1 MMPRRTPGPLVL
13 TLALMA
19 VVIVGLIVAGLFV
32 RSIVASSFNDAG
44 SIRVARI
51 LVADVLR
58 EQLDEET
65 GIRGYGADRNR
76 AILQPY
82 YEGRVGLP
90 RSLSRVVR
98 VLERLGMGEALTT
111 LADARRTNRRWLDAI
126 ALPLL
131 RPKPAPPSLQL
142 RGKALVD
149 HFRADMTSIDMLL
162 ARRELSSDA
171 RAQRAILLVGLFAL
185 GAVVAVLVAVLL
197 FTIAQYRLA
206 VRLEQERSK
215 AEEQR
220 RYSAEIRA
228 AYEAEKR
235 VAQTLQGAFTQN
247 VLPKPALLGLG
258 ATYLP
263 AAEEAKIGG
272 DWYDAFE
279 LPGDRVLLAIGD
291 VAGHGIDAAV
301 AMNRTRQL
309 VMSCALIDP
318 RPGPVLERVNVEL
331 HRNQSPMVTAMV
343 ALVDA
348 RTCEFA
354 YAAAGH
360 PPAVLLEPERGAR
373 FLEVGSVPLGV
384 LGDAVYRDHRVQS
397 MPGALLV
404 LYTDGVIE
412 HSRDV
417 VAGEELLL
425 AAVESAAQAS
435 PADIAA
441 AIRYRIFGDGKA
453 SDDVAILTLRFAKRT
468 EERAAIFE
476 QAGQMTAAAGTRT
489 GHT

>member
-1 MMPRRTPGPLVL
+1 MMPRRTPGPFVL

-19 VVIVGLIVAGLFV
+19 VVIVGLVVAGLFV
-32 RSIVASSFNDAG
+32 RSIVASSFNNAD

-65 GIRGYGADRNR
+65 GIRGYGADGNR
-76 AILQPY
+76 AMLQPY

-90 RSLSRVVR
+90 GSLSSVAR
-98 VLERLGMGEALTT
+98 VLERLGMQEALTT
-111 LADARRTNRRWLDAI
+111 LHDAGRTNRRWLDEI

-131 RPKPAPPSLQL
+131 APKPGPRSLQL

-149 HFRADMTSIDMLL
+149 HFRADMTSIEMLL

-171 RAQRAILLVGLFAL
+171 RAQRAILLVGLFAM
-185 GAVVAVLVAVLL
+185 GAVAAVIVGALL
-197 FTIAQYRLA
+197 FTIAQYRLF
-206 VRLEQERSK
+206 VRLEQEGAK
-215 AEEQR
+215 AEEHR

-228 AYEAEKR
+228 AYETEKR

-247 VLPKPALLGLG
+247 ILPEPALLGLA
-258 ATYLP
+258 ATYVP

-279 LPGDRVLLAIGD
+279 LPDDRVLLAIGD

-318 RPGPVLERVNVEL
+318 MPGPVLERVNAEL
-331 HRNQSPMVTAMV
+331 HRNQSPMVTALA

-360 PPAVLLEPERGAR
+360 PPAVLLEPGRGAR

-384 LGDAVYRDHRVQS
+384 LGDAVYRDHRVRS

-417 VAGEELLL
+417 IAGEELLL

-435 PADIAA
+435 AGNIAA

-453 SDDVAILTLRFAKRT
+453 SDDIAILTLRFAKRT

-476 QAGQMTAAAGTRT
+476 QSSQTTVTAGTRT
-489 GHT
+489 GRA

>member
-1 MMPRRTPGPLVL
+1 
-13 TLALMA
+13 
-19 VVIVGLIVAGLFV
+19 
-32 RSIVASSFNDAG
+32 
-44 SIRVARI
+44 
-51 LVADVLR
+51 
-58 EQLDEET
+58 
-65 GIRGYGADRNR
+65 
-76 AILQPY
+76 
-82 YEGRVGLP
+82 
-90 RSLSRVVR
+90 
-98 VLERLGMGEALTT
+98 
-111 LADARRTNRRWLDAI
+111 
-126 ALPLL
+126 
-131 RPKPAPPSLQL
+131 
-142 RGKALVD
+142 
-149 HFRADMTSIDMLL
+149 
-162 ARRELSSDA
+162 
-171 RAQRAILLVGLFAL
+171 
-185 GAVVAVLVAVLL
+185 
-197 FTIAQYRLA
+197 
-206 VRLEQERSK
+206 
-215 AEEQR
+215 
-220 RYSAEIRA
+220 
-228 AYEAEKR
+228 
-235 VAQTLQGAFTQN
+235 
-247 VLPKPALLGLG
+247 KPALLGLG

-331 HRNQSPMVTAMV
+331 HRNQSPMVTAMI

-360 PPAVLLEPERGAR
+360 PPPVLLEPERGAR

-384 LGDAVYRDHRVQS
+384 LGNAVFRDHRVQS

>member
-1 MMPRRTPGPLVL
+1 MMPRRTAGPLVL
-13 TLALMA
+13 TLAFMVAA
-19 VVIVGLIVAGLFV
+19 VVGLIVAGLFV
-32 RSIVASSFNDAG
+32 RSIVASSFNNAD

-76 AILQPY
+76 AMLQPY

-90 RSLSRVVR
+90 RSLSRVAR

-111 LADARRTNRRWLDAI
+111 LQDADRTNRRWLDEI

-131 RPKPAPPSLQL
+131 KPKPGPPSLQL

-149 HFRADMTSIDMLL
+149 HFRADMTSIERLL

-171 RAQRAILLVGLFAL
+171 RARRAILFVGVFAL
-185 GAVVAVLVAVLL
+185 AAVAAVVLAALL
-197 FTIAQYRLA
+197 FTVGQYRLA
-206 VRLEQERSK
+206 VGLEQERSK

-235 VAQTLQGAFTQN
+235 VAQTLRGAFTQN
-247 VLPKPALLGLG
+247 VLPEPALLGLD

-301 AMNRTRQL
+301 AMNATRQL

-318 RPGPVLERVNVEL
+318 RPGPVLERVNAEL
-331 HRNQSPMVTAMV
+331 YRGRAPMVTAMV

-348 RTCEFA
+348 RTCEFV

-360 PPAVLLEPERGAR
+360 PPAVLLEPGRGAR

-384 LGDAVYRDHRVQS
+384 LGNAVYRDHRVRS

-404 LYTDGVIE
+404 LYTDGMIE

-425 AAVESAAQAS
+425 AAVESAAQAT
-435 PADIAA
+435 PANIAT
-441 AIRYRIFGDGKA
+441 AIRQRIFGDGKP
-453 SDDVAILTLRFAKRT
+453 SDDVAILTLRFAKRA

-476 QAGQMTAAAGTRT
+476 HGSQMTAAAGTRT
-489 GHT
+489 GQA

>member
-32 RSIVASSFNDAG
+32 RSIVASSFSNAG

-90 RSLSRVVR
+90 RSLSRVAR

-111 LADARRTNRRWLDAI
+111 LADARRTNHRWLDEI

-131 RPKPAPPSLQL
+131 RPKAGPPSLQL

-185 GAVVAVLVAVLL
+185 GAVAAVLAAAVL
-197 FTIAQYRLA
+197 FTITQYRLA

-279 LPGDRVLLAIGD
+279 LPGDRV
-291 VAGHGIDAAV
+291 
-301 AMNRTRQL
+301 
-309 VMSCALIDP
+309 
-318 RPGPVLERVNVEL
+318 
-331 HRNQSPMVTAMV
+331 
-343 ALVDA
+343 
-348 RTCEFA
+348 
-354 YAAAGH
+354 
-360 PPAVLLEPERGAR
+360 
-373 FLEVGSVPLGV
+373 
-384 LGDAVYRDHRVQS
+384 
-397 MPGALLV
+397 
-404 LYTDGVIE
+404 
-412 HSRDV
+412 
-417 VAGEELLL
+417 
-425 AAVESAAQAS
+425 
-435 PADIAA
+435 
-441 AIRYRIFGDGKA
+441 
-453 SDDVAILTLRFAKRT
+453 
-468 EERAAIFE
+468 
-476 QAGQMTAAAGTRT
+476 
-489 GHT
+489 